1 MNLVLTV
8 LLAGIFS
15 LTGVDKAILPEN
27 SCLALGNSLGNRF
40 EAIEKIQQT
49 EFDFIQEF
57 KTLNIIG
64 VQKATFYG
72 CGAGNGYLIVETNR
86 QPEVYQNVP
95 RDLWEEW
102 KIAYNIDY
110 FYQRVLRNNSL
121 YRSL

>member
-1 MNLVLTV
+1 MNLILTV
-8 LLAGIFS
+8 LLAGVFS
-15 LTGVDKAILPEN
+15 LTGVDKTSLPEN
-27 SCLALGNSLGNRF
+27 SCHALGNSLGNRF

-49 EFDFIQEF
+49 EFEFIQEF
-57 KTLNIIG
+57 KTLNIMG

-121 YRSL
+121 YRAL